1 MSDRERNIE
10 AQNLLKSYTGKSH
23 ELYKLSIKDIR
34 ETLKEYNTP
43 KEKLN
48 FLKDVLKSIIEYK
61 LEIKQEIDE
70 TYSAEEQI
78 NSIYPVQLGIQ
89 ELEKEVDLLILD
101 YKKINDLKPE
111 EPNLKKLREE
121 NLSHKQQ
128 ILLLFNLGFFDL
140 PKIKELSIQ
149 KKGKIIS
156 AIINRDEKNA
166 SDYIRYFNGKNIES
180 KYECKTPTNI
190 LAVNQILKEV
200 GLPEIP

>member
-10 AQNLLKSYTGKSH
+10 AQNLLRTYTGKSH

-48 FLKDVLKSIIEYK
+48 FLKEVLQNIIEYRI
-61 LEIKQEIDE
+61 ETKQEIDE
-70 TYSAEEQI
+70 TYSPEEQV
-78 NSIYPVQLGIQ
+78 NSMYPVLLSIEQ
-89 ELEKEVDLLILD
+89 LEKEVDSLILD
-101 YKKINDLKPE
+101 YEKINDLKPDE
-111 EPNLKKLREE
+111 TDLKKLKED

-149 KKGKIIS
+149 KKGRIIS

-180 KYECKTPTNI
+180 KYECKTPTN
-190 LAVNQILKEV
+190 LKAVNQILKEV